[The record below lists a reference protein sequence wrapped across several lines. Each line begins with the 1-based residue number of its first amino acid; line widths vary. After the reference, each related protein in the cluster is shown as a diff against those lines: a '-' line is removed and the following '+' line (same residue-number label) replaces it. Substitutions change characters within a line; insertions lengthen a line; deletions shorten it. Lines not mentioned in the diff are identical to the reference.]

1 MQDEKQAAIRGRWQ
15 FSRGLYTRATHA
27 KGWYMNLCN
36 RAGRGRWLSAV
47 LAMVILAGCAGYAS
61 HRDGMS
67 LLEQNKFEE
76 AVAKLGEASQQ
87 APHDPEYRKDFV
99 RAREQII
106 NRLLT
111 IGNAERIAER
121 FDAADAIYQRALRV
135 EPGSPGAL
143 NGLAAVSMGRRHAGI
158 VAEAQTLFNKGGP
171 EGATALL
178 KTVFLENPNH
188 GRALELQR
196 QINDSDA
203 KRLAASPVLRPN
215 FKKPVTLQFRDA
227 NLRMVFESLSK
238 TSGINILLDKDVRA
252 DLKTSIFVKDVSV
265 EDTIDLIL
273 MQNQLEK
280 KVLSDNTL
288 FVYPNLPAK
297 TREYQDLKVRTF
309 HLVHADAKQM
319 LTLIKTML
327 KTKDI
332 IVNEKTNSLVM
343 RDTPAAIRLAEN
355 MVADQDIAEPEV
367 MLEVEVLEVTHT
379 MLSDLGIAYPDQFTL
394 TGSLPAG
401 AANLT
406 LSNIGSSVA
415 RANVLVTPF
424 PTVTLKA
431 HLDSSNTNILASPR
445 LRARNKEKAKIHIGD
460 RLPVFTNSVTPLA
473 TGSAVTTGTVQYIE
487 TGIKL
492 EVEPNIHA
500 DGEVAIKLS
509 LEVSVAKAPVTNA
522 VSGTT
527 AYPISTRNT
536 STVLRLKDGETQVLA
551 GLIQDSDVKTKVM
564 IPGLG
569 EIPGLGGLFGTSR
582 RDGSK
587 TEIILSITPRLM
599 GSMNMPNARL
609 VDFWSGTEATVRSE
623 PLMLRPTG
631 AISMSTAT
639 GGALPAGAAAPGI
652 RPGVPAAPAA
662 PVAPAVAQPMSF
674 TWLGP
679 AQAKV
684 GGKFSVTLNT
694 RTGDTVRNLPMMIS
708 YDPSL
713 LKAVEAAEGT
723 FMRQGGAGAHFTREI
738 DQAGGQITVDAAA
751 GEQGAKGGGT
761 LTTITFEVVAA
772 GTSEISVARVAPSG
786 PTGDAVNFTPPA
798 AHSVTLN
805 P

>member
-1 MQDEKQAAIRGRWQ
+1 
-15 FSRGLYTRATHA
+15 
-27 KGWYMNLCN
+27 
-36 RAGRGRWLSAV
+36 
-47 LAMVILAGCAGYAS
+47 
-61 HRDGMS
+61 
-67 LLEQNKFEE
+67 
-76 AVAKLGEASQQ
+76 
-87 APHDPEYRKDFV
+87 
-99 RAREQII
+99 
-106 NRLLT
+106 
-111 IGNAERIAER
+111 
-121 FDAADAIYQRALRV
+121 
-135 EPGSPGAL
+135 
-143 NGLAAVSMGRRHAGI
+143 MGRRHSGI
-158 VAEAQTLFNKGGP
+158 VAEAQALFNKGGL

-379 MLSDLGIAYPDQFTL
+379 LLSDLGISYPDQFTL

-406 LSNIGSSVA
+406 LRNFGNSTAMSNVIVS
-415 RANVLVTPF
+415 PI

-569 EIPGLGGLFGTSR
+569 EIPVLGGLFGTSR

-609 VDFWSGTEATVRSE
+609 VDFWSGTEANVRSE
-623 PLMLRPTG
+623 PLMLRPMG
-631 AISMSTAT
+631 SVSMSTAT
-639 GGALPAGAAAPGI
+639 GSAVPGRATPATPARPGAAGA
-652 RPGVPAAPAA
+652 PAAPA
-662 PVAPAVAQPMSF
+662 APAVAQPMSF

-694 RTGDTVRNLPMMIS
+694 RSGDAVRNLGMMIS
-708 YDPSL
+708 FDPSL
-713 LKAVEAAEGT
+713 LKVVDAVEGT
-723 FMRQGGAGAHFTREI
+723 FLKQGGAGAHFTREI
-738 DQAGGQITVDAAA
+738 DQAGGQITIDAAA

-761 LTTITFEVVAA
+761 VTTINFEVVAA

-786 PTGDAVNFTPPA
+786 PTGDAVNFAPPA
-798 AHSVTLN
+798 AHSITLN